1 MWIAIRRRGGN
12 EVEERLRRGGKR
24 EEESKKKL
32 FIASILHLQEDLEN
46 QIVTYEL
53 SKTKK
58 PAR

>member
-12 EVEERLRRGGKR
+12 EVEERLRRGGKG
-24 EEESKKKL
+24 EEETKKKL
-32 FIASILHLQEDLEN
+32 FIASILHLKEDLEN

-53 SKTKK
+53 SKIKK